1 MHVYEYINLQQA
13 IVLLGTRDIRGWI
26 PRTSL
31 GLSGRSGL
39 GQELGSMGLP
49 EVRDGFRIFLTTEET
64 VTITLFKDG
73 GRLIAD

>member
-1 MHVYEYINLQQA
+1 
-13 IVLLGTRDIRGWI
+13 
-26 PRTSL
+26 
-31 GLSGRSGL
+31 
-39 GQELGSMGLP
+39 MGLP